1 MRRPQALEKRLK
13 KFPLQH
19 WGIGP
24 PELSPS
30 LGPQRKRRCRPA
42 KEPTMSLR
50 AFLTCCLVMT
60 AIATHADAPASSS
73 DRPFTVEYY
82 YRIKWGQQEEWME
95 LYRRS
100 HWPIMV
106 EEMKQGYILDVQVH
120 QPHTYEPDPY
130 RWDVRVSIT
139 YKSVLVPF
147 GMSDRDREQTLA
159 RLFPDREQQARD
171 ERRRKELLEALWEVA
186 IKPVATAQ
194 WQGP

>member
-1 MRRPQALEKRLK
+1 
-13 KFPLQH
+13 
-19 WGIGP
+19 
-24 PELSPS
+24 
-30 LGPQRKRRCRPA
+30 
-42 KEPTMSLR
+42 MSLR
-50 AFLTCCLVMT
+50 TFLTSLLVMT
-60 AIATHADAPASSS
+60 ALTTHADAPATNS

-82 YRIKWGQQEEWME
+82 YRIKWGQQEEWMD

-100 HWPIMV
+100 HWPIML

-120 QPHTYEPDPY
+120 QPHNYEPDPY

-139 YKSVLVPF
+139 YKNVLVPF

-159 RLFPDREQQARD
+159 RLFQDREQQARD

-194 WQGP
+194 WPTRAAK